1 MSNYPM
7 GAKYDSRAPWNQ
19 PEPNV
24 ISVRVTLTST
34 FIAEVESLDPHDDI
48 VDLVRDQVLS
58 KEELV
63 AIDCGEMILTVE
75 EESCK

>member
-24 ISVRVTLTST
+24 IPVQVTLTSNFT
-34 FIAEVESLDPHDDI
+34 AEVESLSDDD
-48 VDLVRDQVLS
+48 DLRELVIEQVLS
-58 KEELV
+58 KEERTAV
-63 AIDCGEMILTVE
+63 EMGEMTLTVE
-75 EESCK
+75 ECD